1 MADQERDFT
10 QLSDDE
16 VMNLGTEDFARM
28 AAAEEQQSKLT
39 DESDED
45 REAREAA
52 EAEAAADATPDDG
65 SQGDDDEGGEQ
76 EPGAV
81 TTEEESEEDRLAR
94 EAEEEQDLDEEEL
107 AELRANREEAK
118 AKALEQ
124 KQAQKPAKPAAKNKQ
139 TPDSQSSE
147 EFDADSAKKLFE
159 PFTANGRKMSIRNAD
174 EGVRLMQL
182 GAGYNAKMEAL
193 KPDLAIIATLR
204 REGLLDTDKLSF
216 LIDLHKKNPEA
227 IGKLVK
233 DSGVDVLDLDEAKV
247 AGYKPGN
254 YATSTKEVEMDQI
267 LDGLKD
273 SPTYGVL
280 MDNVANKWDRE
291 SKQEVGN
298 NPAILQR
305 INQHMQAGFYDKI
318 VDEVN
323 RQKALGEIP
332 GGTPFLAAY
341 AKVGDE
347 LNAAGA
353 FGQQE
358 APPARKLVTPGKAKG
373 QNREVDEQRRRAAA
387 PTKTAGN
394 PAPKKPV
401 VDVWN
406 MSDADFEKLK
416 V

>member
-1 MADQERDFT
+1 MAGEEKDFT

-16 VMNLGTEDFARM
+16 VMNLGAADFERM
-28 AAAEEQQSKLT
+28 AAAEEEQAKLAGET
-39 DESDED
+39 DED

-52 EAEAAADATPDDG
+52 EAQAADEANEGTQDDG
-65 SQGDDDEGGEQ
+65 NEDGEQ
-76 EPGAV
+76 TAAEV
-81 TTEEESEEDRLAR
+81 EEESEEDRLAR
-94 EAEEEQDLDEEEL
+94 EAEEEADLDAEEL
-107 AELRANREEAK
+107 AELKANRELAK

-124 KQAQKPAKPAAKNKQ
+124 KQEQKPAKAPAKEKPQGKQ
-139 TPDSQSSE
+139 TPSD
-147 EFDADSAKKLFE
+147 EFDADAAKKLFE
-159 PFTANGRKMSIRNAD
+159 PFTANGRKMTIRNAD

-204 REGLLDTDKLSF
+204 REGLLDNEKLSF

-233 DSGVDVLDLDEAKV
+233 DSGVDVLDLDESKV

-254 YATSTKEVEMDQI
+254 YSTSTKEVELDQV
-267 LDGLKD
+267 LDSLKD
-273 SPTYGVL
+273 SPSYGVL
-280 MDNVANKWDRE
+280 MDNVAKKWDSE
-291 SKQEVGN
+291 SKREVGD

-305 INQHMQAGFYDKI
+305 INQHMEAGFYDKI

-323 RQKALGEIP
+323 RKKALGEIP
-332 GGTPFLAAY
+332 SGTPFLAAY

-353 FGQQE
+353 FGQPE
-358 APPARKLVTPGKAKG
+358 VPPARKLVTSGKPKG
-373 QNREVDEQRRRAAA
+373 TVDEQRRRAAA
-387 PTKTAGN
+387 PAKTTGN
-394 PAPKKPV
+394 PETKKKV

-406 MSDADFEKLK
+406 MSDAEFEKLK

>member
-1 MADQERDFT
+1 MADQDRDFT

-28 AAAEEQQSKLT
+28 AAAEETQAALAG
-39 DESDED
+39 ESDED
-45 REAREAA
+45 REARVAA
-52 EAEAAADATPDDG
+52 EAEAAANGNPDDVD
-65 SQGDDDEGGEQ
+65 QGDEETGEE
-76 EPGAV
+76 EPAA
-81 TTEEESEEDRLAR
+81 TTEDESEEDRLAR
-94 EAEEEQDLDEEEL
+94 EAEEEKDLDEEEL
-107 AELRANREEAK
+107 AELRANRDEAK
-118 AKALEQ
+118 TKALEQ
-124 KQAQKPAKPAAKNKQ
+124 KQVQKPAKPSSKSKQ
-139 TPDSQSSE
+139 TPDSQSSDA
-147 EFDADSAKKLFE
+147 FDADSAKKLFA

-193 KPDLAIIATLR
+193 KPDLAVIATLR

>member
-1 MADQERDFT
+1 MSVKDRDFT

-16 VMNLGTEDFARM
+16 VMTLGAADFERM
-28 AAAEEQQSKLT
+28 AAAEEAQAAQGAET
-39 DESDED
+39 DEE

-52 EAEAAADATPDDG
+52 EAEAAASEGNGDD
-65 SQGDDDEGGEQ
+65 QGDDNEEGGEQ
-76 EPGAV
+76 QAAEV
-81 TTEEESEEDRLAR
+81 VVEETEEERLAR
-94 EAEEEQDLDEEEL
+94 EAEEELDLDEEEL
-107 AELRANREEAK
+107 AELRTNREAAK

-124 KQAQKPAKPAAKNKQ
+124 PQEKKPVKAAPKGKQPDEAQP
-139 TPDSQSSE
+139 SE
-147 EFDADSAKKLFE
+147 SFDADGAKKLFE

-204 REGLLDTDKLSF
+204 REGLLDNDKLSF

-233 DSGVDVLDLDEAKV
+233 DSGVDVLDLDESKV

-273 SPTYGVL
+273 SPTYGAL

-291 SKQEVGN
+291 SKVEVGN

-305 INQHMQAGFYDKI
+305 INQHMEAGFYDKI

-332 GGTPFLAAY
+332 GGTSFLAAY

-358 APPARKLVTPGKAKG
+358 ATPARKLVTPGKAKG
-373 QNREVDEQRRRAAA
+373 RTREVDEQRRRAAA

-394 PAPKKPV
+394 AAPKKQV